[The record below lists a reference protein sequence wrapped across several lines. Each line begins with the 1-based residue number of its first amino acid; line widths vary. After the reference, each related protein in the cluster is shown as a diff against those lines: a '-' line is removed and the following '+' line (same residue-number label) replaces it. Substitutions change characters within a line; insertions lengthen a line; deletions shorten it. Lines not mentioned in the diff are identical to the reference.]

1 MTVSYLAMIIIG
13 GLGSIFG
20 SLIGAFIIT
29 CLPFLL
35 MGVVDHFQITGAI
48 KNYFFAV
55 QSGFFGIIIVF
66 FLLVEPL
73 GLTEIWRTDKNLFP
87 AMAI

>member
-1 MTVSYLAMIIIG
+1 
-13 GLGSIFG
+13 
-20 SLIGAFIIT
+20 
-29 CLPFLL
+29 

-73 GLTEIWRTDKNLFP
+73 GLTEIWRRVRTYFQLWPFKYKPLTVTKR
-87 AMAI
+87 